1 MSDTRRTI
9 WCGHCGQQTV
19 FIIRA
24 QGSQYGAVPDVNY
37 KDGQDITEWRTLECQ
52 RCKKPTLEEVKISY
66 EFVIDDVYGGMEA
79 ASVEPTILYPEPK
92 TRLPLT
98 NLPKT
103 IEVAY
108 LLALKQQDF
117 DPAACAVMAGRTLE
131 AVCTHENATGGDLKA
146 KLINLADSGRI
157 STTIAE
163 MAHQLRQIRNLG
175 AHDHEDR
182 VTEEDVP
189 IILDFLEVLLMY
201 LYVVPA
207 KIAAIHEKH
216 KKTP

>member
-1 MSDTRRTI
+1 MSDTRKTI

-24 QGSQYGAVPDVNY
+24 QGSQYGAAPDDNY

-52 RCKKPTLEEVKISY
+52 RCKKPTLGEVKISY
-66 EFVIDDVYGGMEA
+66 EFVIDDVYGGMEPV
-79 ASVEPTILYPEPK
+79 SYKPMILYPEPK
-92 TRLPLT
+92 TRPPLT
-98 NLPKT
+98 NLPKM
-103 IEVAY
+103 IEREY

-131 AVCTHENATGGDLKA
+131 AVCNHEKATGRDLAA
-146 KLINLADSGRI
+146 KLNNLAISGRI

-189 IILDFLEVLLMY
+189 IILDFLEVFLLY

-207 KIAAIHEKH
+207 KIAAIQEKH